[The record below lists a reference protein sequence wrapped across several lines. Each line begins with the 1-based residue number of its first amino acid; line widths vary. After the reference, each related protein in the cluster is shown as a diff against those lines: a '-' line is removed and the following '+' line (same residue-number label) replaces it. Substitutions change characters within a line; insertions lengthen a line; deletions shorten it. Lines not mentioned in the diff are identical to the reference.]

1 MAKKATK
8 KSTILTLRIA
18 TAVLLSL
25 VIVLTGVG
33 IYFAINR
40 KSPNEPEAI
49 VNPLDFATDTWDGET
64 EDNSSFLSGD
74 KLGNRGEHVYTINSA
89 SSFVYFVNLVNDENQ
104 AL

>member
-1 MAKKATK
+1 MF
-8 KSTILTLRIA
+8 LTLKIV
-18 TAVLLSL
+18 TSVLLSL

-64 EDNSSFLSGD
+64 EDNSSFLHG
-74 KLGNRGEHVYTINSA
+74 
-89 SSFVYFVNLVNDENQ
+89 
-104 AL
+104 

>member
-1 MAKKATK
+1 MNKNLTK
-8 KSTILTLRIA
+8 KSTFLTLKIV
-18 TAVLLSL
+18 TSVLLGL
-25 VIVLTGVG
+25 VMVLTGVG
-33 IYFAINR
+33 IYFTVNK